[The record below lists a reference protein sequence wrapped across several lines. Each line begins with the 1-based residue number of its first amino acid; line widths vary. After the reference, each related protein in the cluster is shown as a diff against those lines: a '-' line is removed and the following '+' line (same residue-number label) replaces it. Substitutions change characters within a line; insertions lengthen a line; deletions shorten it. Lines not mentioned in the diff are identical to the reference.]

1 MRNIFKRNQPSQI
14 QIMASRDDLLREYLR
29 RQGNAPTTEL
39 SDALLAEDQ
48 IHVHNN
54 HQLMVVP
61 QNQQEQTEEE
71 MEEFKYQVRN
81 WIKLDTEIKDISAKM
96 RMLDGERKRRKKIQE
111 ELSKRIMAFMRN
123 NQIDELNS
131 REGIIKSKTSMVKTS
146 LSQKALQQRIMDVFG
161 TDGQVEQKV
170 KSIFENRE
178 RVERH
183 RLTRS

>member
-1 MRNIFKRNQPSQI
+1 M
-14 QIMASRDDLLREYLR
+14 
-29 RQGNAPTTEL
+29 
-39 SDALLAEDQ
+39 
-48 IHVHNN
+48 HNN

-61 QNQQEQTEEE
+61 QNEQEQTEEE

-146 LSQKALQQRIMDVFG
+146 LSQKALQQRIMEVFG

>member
-1 MRNIFKRNQPSQI
+1 
-14 QIMASRDDLLREYLR
+14 
-29 RQGNAPTTEL
+29 
-39 SDALLAEDQ
+39 
-48 IHVHNN
+48 
-54 HQLMVVP
+54 MVVP

>member
-1 MRNIFKRNQPSQI
+1 
-14 QIMASRDDLLREYLR
+14 
-29 RQGNAPTTEL
+29 
-39 SDALLAEDQ
+39 
-48 IHVHNN
+48 
-54 HQLMVVP
+54 MVVP

-96 RMLDGERKRRKKIQE
+96 KMLDGERKRRKKIQE

-146 LSQKALQQRIMDVFG
+146 LSQKALQQRIMEVFG

>member
-1 MRNIFKRNQPSQI
+1 
-14 QIMASRDDLLREYLR
+14 MASRDDLVREYLR
-29 RQGNAPTTEL
+29 RQANMPSTQL

-54 HQLMVVP
+54 KQLVVVP
-61 QNQQEQTEEE
+61 QNQEQQNQED

-96 RMLDGERKRRKKIQE
+96 RMLDGERKRRKKVQD

-123 NQIDELNS
+123 NEIDELNS
-131 REGIIKSKTSMVKTS
+131 REGIIKSKTTMVKTS
-146 LSQKALQQRIMDVFG
+146 LTQKALQQRILHAFG
-161 TDGQVEQKV
+161 SDGQAEQKV
-170 KSIFENRE
+170 KDIFENRE
-178 RVERH
+178 RVEKH